1 MLDDTHISKKNTF
14 SVIAINWQ
22 LDETKLQSVSLTY
35 RDYVRNIDDRL
46 YEIFLKIDN
55 LNVVDILQQSKM
67 ELLKDVMS
75 NLWSVSSYDLHVT
88 YLESSI
94 ESGSR
99 MPLNPNDHQG
109 WVKLIFIS
117 FWGLIG
123 FWKKKL
129 TFLDFFSN

>member
-14 SVIAINWQ
+14 SVIAINWE

-109 WVKLIFIS
+109 
-117 FWGLIG
+117 
-123 FWKKKL
+123 
-129 TFLDFFSN
+129 